1 MARATENFYHMVSPF
16 SGRELE
22 EEEWLL
28 MKSVYLTETRCQ
40 AMDLAHLDF
49 HETCKISLQANHL
62 PRVMYVNINFNIL
75 KNFKTSKI
83 FISLAD
89 ETIMKVN
96 QSHRIK
102 KVNMIYTYFFSYAT
116 RVRPQSSKLL
126 IFSRFFGL
134 KVA

>member
-1 MARATENFYHMVSPF
+1 MARATENFYFSSSKSP
-16 SGRELE
+16 
-22 EEEWLL
+22 
-28 MKSVYLTETRCQ
+28 
-40 AMDLAHLDF
+40 A
-49 HETCKISLQANHL
+49 
-62 PRVMYVNINFNIL
+62 RVMYVNINFNIL

-102 KVNMIYTYFFSYAT
+102 KLKMIYTYFFSYAT

-134 KVA
+134 KLA